1 MAEPSEERMDAN
13 IEEFKKLSCS
23 TVSDAMDR
31 LGITGQ
37 ALGVMPL
44 DRSFRVCG
52 RAFTVRTIPV
62 DVVKGSVGDYIDDV
76 PEGEVVVLDNGGR
89 LDATVWGDILTIM
102 AHRRNLGGTVIHGVC
117 RDVDRS
123 LELHYPIFSRGNY
136 MRTGKD
142 RVQAEGYNVPCSLG
156 EVRVNPG
163 DLILGDGDGI
173 VAVQKEHEARILEAA
188 KEIEEAEERIR
199 GEIAKGTRL
208 DEARTKFRYHQLQ
221 SRR

>member
-1 MAEPSEERMDAN
+1 MDAN
-13 IEEFKKLSCS
+13 LQEFKTLGTT

-31 LGITGQ
+31 LGIIGQ
-37 ALGVMPL
+37 ALGIMPL

-76 PEGEVVVLDNGGR
+76 PEGEVVVLDNAGR

-123 LELHYPIFSRGNY
+123 LELAYPIFSRGNY

-163 DLILGDGDGI
+163 DLLLGDGDGI
-173 VAVQKEHEARILEAA
+173 VVIQKQHEAAILEAA
-188 KEIEEAEERIR
+188 KQIDQAEELIR
-199 GEIAKGTRL
+199 AEIAKGSTL
-208 DEARTKFRYHQLQ
+208 LEARTKMGYHQLQ

>member
-1 MAEPSEERMDAN
+1 MDAN
-13 IEEFKKLSCS
+13 IQEFKKLGTS

-31 LGITGQ
+31 LGIIGQ
-37 ALGVMPL
+37 PWGIMPL

-76 PEGEVVVLDNGGR
+76 SEGEVVVLDNAGM
-89 LDATVWGDILTIM
+89 LDRTVWGDILTIM
-102 AHRRNLGGTVIHGVC
+102 AHRKRVGGTVIHGVC

-123 LELHYPIFSRGNY
+123 LELNYPIFSRGNW

-156 EVRVNPG
+156 EIRVNPG

-173 VAVQKEHEARILEAA
+173 VVVAQQHEETILKAA
-188 KEIEEAEERIR
+188 KEIDQAEERIR
-199 GEIAKGTRL
+199 EAISNGATLI
-208 DEARTKFRYHQLQ
+208 EARTQMGYHQLQ

>member
-1 MAEPSEERMDAN
+1 MTDAN
-13 IEEFKKLSCS
+13 IEAFRRLGTS

-31 LGITGQ
+31 LGIIGQ
-37 ALGVMPL
+37 PHGIMPL
-44 DRSFRVCG
+44 ERSFRVCG
-52 RAFTVRTIPV
+52 RAFTVRTVPV

-76 PEGEVVVLDNGGR
+76 SEGEVVVLDNAGL
-89 LDATVWGDILTIM
+89 LDRTVWGDILTIM
-102 AHRRNLGGTVIHGVC
+102 AHRRKVAGTVIHGIC

-123 LELHYPIFSRGNY
+123 LELSYPIFSRGNW

-163 DLILGDGDGI
+163 DLILGDGDGVV
-173 VAVQKEHEARILEAA
+173 VAAQQHEEAILKAA
-188 KEIEEAEERIR
+188 NEIDAAEERIR
-199 GEIAKGTRL
+199 QAIAAGASL
-208 DEARTKFRYHQLQ
+208 IEARTQMGYHQLQ